1 MERFSK
7 RHFLEADEDQRK
19 ELCEELSDMLSL
31 RLRSAPSFHAG
42 VLDCIGQLRSEGHD
56 SLEFRRGRRFR
67 AVVSRLQPTQWA
79 RLGTHLRYAG
89 KGDCPVV
96 VRRSRRLAYGKHA
109 ATDWACPGLVD
120 TREQAMMT

>member
-56 SLEFRRGRRFR
+56 LWSFDEGDDFELWCPDY
-67 AVVSRLQPTQWA
+67 SQPS
-79 RLGTHLRYAG
+79 G
-89 KGDCPVV
+89 
-96 VRRSRRLAYGKHA
+96 
-109 ATDWACPGLVD
+109 PGLVLTFD
-120 TREQAMMT
+120 MPAKVTVQWSSAEAGV